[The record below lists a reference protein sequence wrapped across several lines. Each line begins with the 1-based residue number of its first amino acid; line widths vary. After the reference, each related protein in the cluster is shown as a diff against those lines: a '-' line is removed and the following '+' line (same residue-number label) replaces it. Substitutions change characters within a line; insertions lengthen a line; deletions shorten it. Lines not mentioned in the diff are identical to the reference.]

1 MKLSMHGAAPT
12 RRLWSRPTW
21 LLNHLAGS
29 GRRVMGDQVG
39 PAFERNKYGILA
51 ALADG
56 GAASQSVLSSRTGQ
70 DRGDL
75 VAMLDKLEAEGLVAR
90 QPDPSDRR
98 NKRVEMTE
106 QGRSELKRLDKLV
119 AEAQDILL
127 APLTQDERA
136 EFLRLM
142 KSLLIHHENYQEP
155 D

>member
-1 MKLSMHGAAPT
+1 
-12 RRLWSRPTW
+12 
-21 LLNHLAGS
+21 
-29 GRRVMGDQVG
+29 
-39 PAFERNKYGILA
+39 
-51 ALADG
+51 
-56 GAASQSVLSSRTGQ
+56 
-70 DRGDL
+70 
-75 VAMLDKLEAEGLVAR
+75 MLDKLEAEGLVTR

-127 APLTQDERA
+127 TPLTQDERA

-155 D
+155 G